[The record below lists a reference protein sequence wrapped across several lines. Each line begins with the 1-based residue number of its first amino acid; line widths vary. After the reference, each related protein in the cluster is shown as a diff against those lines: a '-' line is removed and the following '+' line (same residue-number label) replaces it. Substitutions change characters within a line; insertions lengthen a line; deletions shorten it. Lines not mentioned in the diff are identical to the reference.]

1 VDAEGFVEEMVEV
14 LCCFCIG
21 VVHCLLRLHGRVVLE
36 DCYPCCSGSRYR
48 VALSIRVVVGN
59 ICCQCDRWRRDG
71 INIAQTLFVVDYT
84 PPHSNDIECRI
95 LPPYHY

>member
-1 VDAEGFVEEMVEV
+1 MDAEGFVEEMVEV
-14 LCCFCIG
+14 FCCFCIG
-21 VVHCLLRLHGRVVLE
+21 VAHLLRLHDSLRAVAAFVVGGNLK
-36 DCYPCCSGSRYR
+36 

-59 ICCQCDRWRRDG
+59 VCCQCDRWRRDG